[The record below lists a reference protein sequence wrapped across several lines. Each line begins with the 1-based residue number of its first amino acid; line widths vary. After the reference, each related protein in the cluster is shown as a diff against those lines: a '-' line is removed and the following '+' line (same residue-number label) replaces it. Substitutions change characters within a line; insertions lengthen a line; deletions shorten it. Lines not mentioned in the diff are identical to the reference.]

1 MSGVWLNCKKVR
13 SNFNVLIPWQKSV
26 VQQKNTENTQFWNLK
41 LLSNANCISVFRTN
55 KYFFSVSFWDGGFF
69 SVFYSSAQ
77 VFWWKRMGTL
87 NTSLVQMILTTF
99 YLASTNFQAVFAL
112 LHKFAIYGRS
122 KKLSSGKEGVCKVR

>member
-1 MSGVWLNCKKVR
+1 MEVSSQCFIR
-13 SNFNVLIPWQKSV
+13 VL
-26 VQQKNTENTQFWNLK
+26 
-41 LLSNANCISVFRTN
+41 
-55 KYFFSVSFWDGGFF
+55 KYFDLVVVVDLSFL
-69 SVFYSSAQ
+69 
-77 VFWWKRMGTL
+77 WKRIGTL